1 MSHIKVDQITSRS
14 GTNVNLGT
22 SGQTIT
28 IPSGVTLTNNGS
40 ASGFG
45 QTWDSQV
52 KSSNFTAVSNVG
64 YFVDTSG
71 GTLTL
76 TLPASPSL
84 GDAVSFVDYAGTFDT
99 AGMAIDPN
107 GNKING
113 GTDGTGV
120 VTEYQAG
127 TFTYSDATKG
137 WVVTSTGTPGFFS
150 SATITFDTASGN
162 IGTIL
167 DSQRD
172 NAYTLS
178 PVTASASFGGVTY
191 SIQSGS
197 LPSGMTLN
205 SSTGALSGNV
215 AQQTGSSPVNYDF
228 TVRATSTI
236 DAGTFAD
243 RAFQIT
249 VDPPP
254 GFVAGSGGTEITC
267 GDYKT
272 HVFTGPGT
280 FTVTDA
286 GNAAGSNTL
295 EYLVVAGGGG
305 GGGRHG
311 AGAGAGGW
319 RSYSS
324 IASAHPLNAPAGIT
338 ATVTS
343 YPISVGGGGGGGPV
357 TGSTGSGSSGLGI
370 SSAGG
375 GYGGGGDSNGGG
387 PGGSGGAGTTRFPSP
402 SGSGNQPPVSPPQGN
417 PGSPGARGGGGATN
431 NAGHQGGQGAYVAHS
446 YFGASGPS
454 YGQTSGCN
462 SYFSGGGG
470 GSEPGQ
476 PGGLG
481 GGGYGTY
488 GGNGQPGTTNT
499 GGGGGGGGYTGYNR
513 PGGSGGSGIVVIR
526 YKFQ

>member
-1 MSHIKVDQITSRS
+1 MSHIKVDLITSRS

-45 QTWDSQV
+45 QTWDSNV

-113 GTDGTGV
+113 DTNGTGV
-120 VTEYQAG
+120 VIEYQAG
-127 TFTYSDATKG
+127 TFTYSDATRG
-137 WVVTSTGTPGFFS
+137 WIVTNTGTPGFFS

-178 PVTASASFGGVTY
+178 PVTASASFGGLTY

-215 AQQTGSSPVNYDF
+215 AQEGGPAVNYDF

-236 DAGTFAD
+236 DAGTFSD
-243 RAFQIT
+243 RVFQIT

-254 GFVAGSGGTEITC
+254 GFITATGGTISTC

-272 HVFTGPGT
+272 HIFTGPST
-280 FTVTDA
+280 FTVTDT
-286 GNAAGSNTL
+286 GNEAGSNTL

-311 AGAGAGGW
+311 AGAGAGGF
-319 RSYSS
+319 RTYTTVACSS
-324 IASAHPLNAPAGIT
+324 PLSAPSGIT
-338 ATVTS
+338 ATVTG
-343 YPISVGGGGGGGPV
+343 YPISVGGGGGGGGT
-357 TGSTGSGSSGLGI
+357 TGSTGNGSSALGI

-375 GYGGGGDSNGGG
+375 GYGGGGDCLGGG

-402 SGSGNQPPVSPPQGN
+402 NGAGNQPPVAPPQGN
-417 PGSPGARGGGGATN
+417 PGSPGARGGGGAGN
-431 NAGHQGGQGAYVAHS
+431 YSGGGSGGTGS
-446 YFGASGPS
+446 YFAPGFFGPLAPS
-454 YGQTSGCN
+454 YGEESGGN
-462 SYFSGGGG
+462 RYFSGGGG
-470 GSEPGQ
+470 GEGSS
-476 PGGLG
+476 GGLG
-481 GGGYGTY
+481 GGGNGATPGGT
-488 GGNGQPGTTNT
+488 PGDTNT
-499 GGGGGGGGYTGYNR
+499 GGAGGGGGYTGGNQ